1 MPQPRLNGPK
11 ASSPPLSP
19 SSSSISP
26 SSPSIS
32 PSSSYVYP
40 VRSLLSGIR
49 PARAAADTPDVSTPA
64 ASLEEHGNAPIG
76 SIPGEAPPSSR
87 SLTGSALLSS
97 TPSFSTKVSEPRKVS
112 TPNFRDFSPDDDPLS
127 RRSFVS
133 AHAALHQA
141 MMDTAFNDDATS
153 NAEADARHPQQIS
166 DFASEA
172 FPEVASEDI
181 LPAPDDSV
189 SNFDAAL
196 HGRFSTSG
204 IVHLAPVHSG
214 SNPSA
219 PSTIS
224 AQSSRGRTS
233 RDSVDG
239 SDCSAIYTPL
249 GEEELV
255 EVPSVQEPDAT
266 SSGLKAEDAS
276 LSSSN
281 GDSGEGPHI
290 AFKYA
295 HMEDEHGHHLIVGR
309 EGKLAKCEDE
319 PIRTPGAVQGYGILI
334 AVEED
339 EETGDLVVRQVSENS
354 TELLG
359 LSPQHLFSLECFSQ
373 TLPDQQADVLFD
385 NIQYLNDTA
394 LTPEEQAENLHVFM
408 LSGWG
413 EPGTVVTE
421 AFSKDPQRRR
431 SWTCWVAAHR
441 PQMTAPA
448 NVETK
453 SDGTSSK
460 TDSNIIILEFELE
473 RDTFNPLYPPLPT
486 DDTSSM
492 YSGVSSPSEGTAASS
507 NSPSNSATDSSGRTL
522 VSSGS
527 SQDQLA
533 STLEESPGLA
543 STPSLVSSGS
553 DLVPRQTDSSP
564 ARSGTGGTS
573 AFDTNAE
580 DDWMPSPEDILESTT
595 SRSKPLLA
603 LERLRRTRR
612 VVGDSSA
619 SGSTSTFGSSSSGS
633 PNGNA
638 ARESLRRGPSRRRR
652 GTGAVGMMDVFAV
665 MAQINEQLG
674 AAPDL
679 DTFMKVVVGVIKD
692 LTQFHRV
699 LVYQFDELWNGQVVA
714 ELVDWK
720 QTHDLFRGLHFPATD
735 IPAQAR
741 HLYAL
746 NKVWLLY
753 DRVAPTAR
761 RLFGWWMFANAM
773 QCAGTLANSNAAD
786 SKMPRESSAV
796 AEVSDDEDRRGEVQR

>member
-19 SSSSISP
+19 SLSSISP

-141 MMDTAFNDDATS
+141 MMDTAFHDDATS
-153 NAEADARHPQQIS
+153 NAEAFS
-166 DFASEA
+166 D
-172 FPEVASEDI
+172 VASEDI

-196 HGRFSTSG
+196 HGRFSHSG
-204 IVHLAPVHSG
+204 IVHLAPAYSPPG

-224 AQSSRGRTS
+224 APSSRECTS
-233 RDSVDG
+233 RD
-239 SDCSAIYTPL
+239 P
-249 GEEELV
+249 
-255 EVPSVQEPDAT
+255 VQEPDAT
-266 SSGLKAEDAS
+266 SPELKAEDAS
-276 LSSSN
+276 LSSSS

-746 NKVWLLY
+746 NKVRLLY
-753 DRVAPTAR
+753 DRAAPTAR
-761 RLFGWWMFANAM
+761 LVVRRKPLRSHLYVCPSRLFGWWMFANAIVSPS
-773 QCAGTLANSNAAD
+773 CTAAGNVRARSRTAT
-786 SKMPRESSAV
+786 PRTA
-796 AEVSDDEDRRGEVQR
+796 RCRGSLR